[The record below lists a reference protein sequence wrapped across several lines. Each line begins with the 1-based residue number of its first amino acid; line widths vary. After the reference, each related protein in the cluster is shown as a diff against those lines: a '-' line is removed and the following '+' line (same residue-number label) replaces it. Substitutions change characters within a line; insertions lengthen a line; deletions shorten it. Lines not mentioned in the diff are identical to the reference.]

1 MLQRIVLRIS
11 FMHRIDHF
19 ESQEKKKQEKANETE
34 MLFHVC
40 ALRNALCILYI
51 LNLRDK

>member
-11 FMHRIDHF
+11 FMHCIDHF

-34 MLFHVC
+34 MLFHVMLSEMLC
-40 ALRNALCILYI
+40 AFYI
-51 LNLRDK
+51 Y